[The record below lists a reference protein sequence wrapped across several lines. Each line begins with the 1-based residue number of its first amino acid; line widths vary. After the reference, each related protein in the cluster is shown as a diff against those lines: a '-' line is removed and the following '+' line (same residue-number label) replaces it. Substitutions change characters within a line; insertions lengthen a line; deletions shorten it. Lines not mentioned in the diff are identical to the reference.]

1 MKTSREC
8 NRQGNFQGT
17 ISEVQRQLWCDEER
31 WNEKIKVFV
40 VRTKCCCYFNM
51 CDKSLREMSVSG
63 TSKETRQ
70 IEETLRKSKKID
82 S

>member
-17 ISEVQRQLWCDEER
+17 GSEVQRLWCDEER

-40 VRTKCCCYFNM
+40 VEQNAVDILK
-51 CDKSLREMSVSG
+51 
-63 TSKETRQ
+63 
-70 IEETLRKSKKID
+70 
-82 S
+82 